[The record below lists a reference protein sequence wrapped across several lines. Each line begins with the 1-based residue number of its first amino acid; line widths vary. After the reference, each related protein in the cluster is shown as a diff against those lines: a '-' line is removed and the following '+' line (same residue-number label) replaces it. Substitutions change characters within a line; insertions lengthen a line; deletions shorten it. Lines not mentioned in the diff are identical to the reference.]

1 MAKKLWKV
9 TCRGMHG
16 GIASDVAHG
25 IAYVV
30 AEDAAEAYK
39 KLRSSLDKRK
49 LGFSKEREMEKV
61 ELLAAEGDYPECG
74 YALYA

>member
-1 MAKKLWKV
+1 MGKKLYKV
-9 TCRGMHG
+9 TCKGMHG

-30 AEDAAEAYK
+30 ADDAAEAYRK
-39 KLRSSLDKRK
+39 VREALDKLK

-61 ELLAAEGDYPECG
+61 ELLAEEGAYPDCG

>member
-1 MAKKLWKV
+1 VRA
-9 TCRGMHG
+9 
-16 GIASDVAHG
+16 
-25 IAYVV
+25 
-30 AEDAAEAYK
+30 
-39 KLRSSLDKRK
+39 SLDKRK